1 MQRGRIRYCELTMK
15 IQKQDDVVIALQM
28 TKLRHLLWPKS
39 KSMLGFIQKNKKKK
53 KKDQKVSSEDIT
65 NSHTLRS

>member
-15 IQKQDDVVIALQM
+15 IQKQDDMVIALQM

-39 KSMLGFIQKNKKKK
+39 KSMLGFMWKNKKKK

-65 NSHTLRS
+65 NSYTLRS